1 MYKKLLKVQKEI
13 GAIGKDSTNPF
24 FKSAYFDINKLLDVA
39 KPILNS
45 HGLVLLQ
52 TLSNI
57 NGVASIK
64 TMIIDPESGQSIE
77 ENTPLTQNPDP
88 QKMGSAI
95 TYFRRYSLQSL
106 LGLQAEDD
114 DGNKA
119 SGKGKKK
126 VEKKEESLTQIKAQ
140 IEKGFDFLKTPLLEA
155 SKMREEY
162 LGDNPIKEDY
172 ELLLKTLRVN
182 SKVKGEKK
190 WVRRKST

>member
-1 MYKKLLKVQKEI
+1 MMYKKLLAVQKEI

-52 TLSNI
+52 PLSNI

-172 ELLLKTLRVN
+172 ELLLKTLRIK
-182 SKVKGEKK
+182 SKAKGEKK
-190 WVRRKST
+190 